1 MIGRI
6 IGSLVF
12 MVALSACQKAINTAA
27 DRPLTSL
34 AGTEW
39 GPIDN
44 EIDQFIAFKSEG
56 DIVGSGGCNNFFG
69 NYTQTGRLITVGPLA
84 STRKACPEPIMTAEQ
99 DFLRLLERVRAAD
112 ATFRE
117 LTLYGDDDVVLATL
131 RRRDW
136 D

>member
-1 MIGRI
+1 MIGRV

-12 MVALSACQKAINTAA
+12 MVVLSACQKAINTAA
-27 DRPLTSL
+27 DSTLTSL

-39 GPIDN
+39 GPVEN
-44 EIDQFIAFKSEG
+44 EIDQFIAFKSDGE
-56 DIVGSGGCNNFFG
+56 IVGSGGCNNFFG
-69 NYTQTGRLITVGPLA
+69 NYTQTGRRITVGPLA

-99 DFLRLLERVRAAD
+99 DFLRLLDRVRAAD
-112 ATFRE
+112 ATLKE
-117 LTLYGDDDVVLATL
+117 LTLYGADDQVLATL